1 MSVNPKVI
9 ETPRVSA
16 VALDGIQ
23 LHAVARITVRA
34 SIQKLVGGAG
44 EETVV
49 ARVGEGI
56 VSSIGGAKS
65 HKDVLENPNMISQK
79 VLASG
84 LDAGTAFEI
93 LSIDIADVDVGE
105 FAVLEVKDVNE
116 VGAFLDWGLDKDLF
130 LPYKQQLGKLLPG
143 DRCVVYILEDE
154 RTARIV
160 ATEKIKAFIDRDTRD
175 LHISQK
181 VDLAVY
187 DVAEDYVD
195 FLVNYRYTGRLH
207 LNSFIQDTFE
217 IGDCGVGY
225 IQNIREDGGLSI
237 SLKPVGYHAT
247 MDAADDI
254 IQKLEEAGGSLPYS
268 DNSSPEEIQQE
279 FGVSKKAFKK
289 IIGGL
294 FRQGRIFIGNDG
306 IRLAPKK
313 ENRRFSHQ
321 KPRKNFRKHP

>member
-1 MSVNPKVI
+1 MHI
-9 ETPRVSA
+9 GHFEYARVEDVKPQGFYLEVESGGRVLLPGSKA
-16 VALDGIQ
+16 PEGLQEGDELEVFIYVDNEGRPIA
-23 LHAVARITVRA
+23 T
-34 SIQKLVGGAG
+34 IQKPYA
-44 EETVV
+44 T
-49 ARVGEGI
+49 
-56 VSSIGGAKS
+56 
-65 HKDVLENPNMISQK
+65 
-79 VLASG
+79 
-84 LDAGTAFEI
+84 
-93 LSIDIADVDVGE
+93 VGE

-217 IGDCGVGY
+217 IGDCGEGY

-321 KPRKNFRKHP
+321 KPRKNFHKNS

>member
-1 MSVNPKVI
+1 MHI
-9 ETPRVSA
+9 GHFEYARVEDVKPQGFYLEVESGGRVLLPGSKA
-16 VALDGIQ
+16 PEGLQEGDELEVFIYVDNEGRPIA
-23 LHAVARITVRA
+23 T
-34 SIQKLVGGAG
+34 IQKPYATVG
-44 EETVV
+44 
-49 ARVGEGI
+49 
-56 VSSIGGAKS
+56 
-65 HKDVLENPNMISQK
+65 D
-79 VLASG
+79 
-84 LDAGTAFEI
+84 
-93 LSIDIADVDVGE
+93 

-321 KPRKNFRKHP
+321 KPRKNFHKNP

>member
-1 MSVNPKVI
+1 MHI
-9 ETPRVSA
+9 GHFEYARVEDVKPQGFYLEVESGGRVLLPGSKA
-16 VALDGIQ
+16 PEGLQEGDELEVFIYVDNEGRPIA
-23 LHAVARITVRA
+23 T
-34 SIQKLVGGAG
+34 IQKPYA
-44 EETVV
+44 T
-49 ARVGEGI
+49 
-56 VSSIGGAKS
+56 
-65 HKDVLENPNMISQK
+65 
-79 VLASG
+79 
-84 LDAGTAFEI
+84 
-93 LSIDIADVDVGE
+93 VGE

-306 IRLAPKK
+306 IRLTPKK

>member
-1 MSVNPKVI
+1 MHI
-9 ETPRVSA
+9 GHFEYARVEDVKPQGFYLEVESGGRVLLPGSKA
-16 VALDGIQ
+16 PEGLQEGDELEVFIYVDNEGRPIA
-23 LHAVARITVRA
+23 T
-34 SIQKLVGGAG
+34 IQKPYATVG
-44 EETVV
+44 
-49 ARVGEGI
+49 
-56 VSSIGGAKS
+56 
-65 HKDVLENPNMISQK
+65 D
-79 VLASG
+79 
-84 LDAGTAFEI
+84 
-93 LSIDIADVDVGE
+93 

-187 DVAEDYVD
+187 DVAEDYID

-321 KPRKNFRKHP
+321 KPRKNFHKNS

>member
-1 MSVNPKVI
+1 MHI
-9 ETPRVSA
+9 GHFEYARVEDVKPQGFYLEVESGGRVLLPGSKA
-16 VALDGIQ
+16 PEGLQEGDELEVFIYVDNEGRPIA
-23 LHAVARITVRA
+23 T
-34 SIQKLVGGAG
+34 IQKPYA
-44 EETVV
+44 T
-49 ARVGEGI
+49 
-56 VSSIGGAKS
+56 
-65 HKDVLENPNMISQK
+65 
-79 VLASG
+79 
-84 LDAGTAFEI
+84 
-93 LSIDIADVDVGE
+93 VGE

-187 DVAEDYVD
+187 DVAEDYVE

-217 IGDCGVGY
+217 IGDCGEGY

>member
-1 MSVNPKVI
+1 MHI
-9 ETPRVSA
+9 GHFEYARVEDVKPQGFYLEVESGGRVLLPGSKA
-16 VALDGIQ
+16 PEGLQEGDELEVPIYVDNEGRPIA
-23 LHAVARITVRA
+23 T
-34 SIQKLVGGAG
+34 IQKPYATVG
-44 EETVV
+44 
-49 ARVGEGI
+49 
-56 VSSIGGAKS
+56 
-65 HKDVLENPNMISQK
+65 D
-79 VLASG
+79 
-84 LDAGTAFEI
+84 
-93 LSIDIADVDVGE
+93 

-225 IQNIREDGGLSI
+225 IQNIRQDGGLSI

>member
-1 MSVNPKVI
+1 MHI
-9 ETPRVSA
+9 GHFEYARVEDVKPQGFYLEVESGGRVLLPGSKA
-16 VALDGIQ
+16 PEGLQEGDELEEFIYVDNEGRPIA
-23 LHAVARITVRA
+23 T
-34 SIQKLVGGAG
+34 IQKPYA
-44 EETVV
+44 T
-49 ARVGEGI
+49 
-56 VSSIGGAKS
+56 
-65 HKDVLENPNMISQK
+65 
-79 VLASG
+79 
-84 LDAGTAFEI
+84 
-93 LSIDIADVDVGE
+93 VGE

>member
-1 MSVNPKVI
+1 MPSFFYFWLEVYMHI
-9 ETPRVSA
+9 GHFEYARVEDVKPQGFYLEVESGGRVLLPGSKA
-16 VALDGIQ
+16 PEGLQEGDELEVFIYVDNEGRPIA
-23 LHAVARITVRA
+23 T
-34 SIQKLVGGAG
+34 IQKPYATVG
-44 EETVV
+44 
-49 ARVGEGI
+49 
-56 VSSIGGAKS
+56 
-65 HKDVLENPNMISQK
+65 D
-79 VLASG
+79 
-84 LDAGTAFEI
+84 
-93 LSIDIADVDVGE
+93 

>member
-1 MSVNPKVI
+1 MHI
-9 ETPRVSA
+9 GHFEYARVEDVKPQGFYLEVESGGRVLLPGSKA
-16 VALDGIQ
+16 PEGLQEGDELEVFIYVDNEGRPIA
-23 LHAVARITVRA
+23 T
-34 SIQKLVGGAG
+34 IQKPYA
-44 EETVV
+44 T
-49 ARVGEGI
+49 
-56 VSSIGGAKS
+56 
-65 HKDVLENPNMISQK
+65 
-79 VLASG
+79 
-84 LDAGTAFEI
+84 
-93 LSIDIADVDVGE
+93 VGE

-187 DVAEDYVD
+187 DVAEDYID

-321 KPRKNFRKHP
+321 KPRKNFHKNS

>member
-1 MSVNPKVI
+1 MHI
-9 ETPRVSA
+9 GHFEYARVEDVKPQGFYLEVESGGRVLLPGSKA
-16 VALDGIQ
+16 PEGLQEGDELEVFIYVDNEGRPIA
-23 LHAVARITVRA
+23 T
-34 SIQKLVGGAG
+34 IQKPYA
-44 EETVV
+44 T
-49 ARVGEGI
+49 
-56 VSSIGGAKS
+56 
-65 HKDVLENPNMISQK
+65 
-79 VLASG
+79 
-84 LDAGTAFEI
+84 
-93 LSIDIADVDVGE
+93 VGE

-175 LHISQK
+175 MHISQK

>member
-1 MSVNPKVI
+1 MHI
-9 ETPRVSA
+9 GHFEYARVEDVKPQGFYLEVESGGRVLLPGSKA
-16 VALDGIQ
+16 PEGLQEGDELEVFIYVDNEGRPIA
-23 LHAVARITVRA
+23 T
-34 SIQKLVGGAG
+34 IQKPYA
-44 EETVV
+44 T
-49 ARVGEGI
+49 
-56 VSSIGGAKS
+56 
-65 HKDVLENPNMISQK
+65 
-79 VLASG
+79 
-84 LDAGTAFEI
+84 
-93 LSIDIADVDVGE
+93 VGE

-217 IGDCGVGY
+217 IGYCGVGY

>member
-1 MSVNPKVI
+1 MHI
-9 ETPRVSA
+9 GHFEYARVEDVKPQGFYLEVESGGRVLLPGSKA
-16 VALDGIQ
+16 PEGLQEGDELEVFIYVDNEGRPIA
-23 LHAVARITVRA
+23 T
-34 SIQKLVGGAG
+34 IQKPYA
-44 EETVV
+44 T
-49 ARVGEGI
+49 
-56 VSSIGGAKS
+56 
-65 HKDVLENPNMISQK
+65 
-79 VLASG
+79 
-84 LDAGTAFEI
+84 
-93 LSIDIADVDVGE
+93 VGE

-321 KPRKNFRKHP
+321 KPRKNFHKNS

>member
-1 MSVNPKVI
+1 MHI
-9 ETPRVSA
+9 GHFEYARVEDVKPQGFYLEVESGGRVLLPGSKA
-16 VALDGIQ
+16 PEGLQEGDELEVFIYVDNEGRPIA
-23 LHAVARITVRA
+23 T
-34 SIQKLVGGAG
+34 IQKPYA
-44 EETVV
+44 T
-49 ARVGEGI
+49 
-56 VSSIGGAKS
+56 
-65 HKDVLENPNMISQK
+65 
-79 VLASG
+79 
-84 LDAGTAFEI
+84 
-93 LSIDIADVDVGE
+93 VGE

-143 DRCVVYILEDE
+143 DRCVVYILEDQ

-321 KPRKNFRKHP
+321 KPRKNFHKNS

>member
-1 MSVNPKVI
+1 MHI
-9 ETPRVSA
+9 GHFEYARVEDVKPQGFYLEVESGGRVLLPGSKA
-16 VALDGIQ
+16 PEGLQEGDELEVFIYVDNEGRPIA
-23 LHAVARITVRA
+23 T
-34 SIQKLVGGAG
+34 IQKPYA
-44 EETVV
+44 T
-49 ARVGEGI
+49 
-56 VSSIGGAKS
+56 
-65 HKDVLENPNMISQK
+65 
-79 VLASG
+79 
-84 LDAGTAFEI
+84 
-93 LSIDIADVDVGE
+93 VGE

-160 ATEKIKAFIDRDTRD
+160 ATEKIKAFIDRETRD

-187 DVAEDYVD
+187 DVAEDYID

>member
-1 MSVNPKVI
+1 MHI
-9 ETPRVSA
+9 GHFEYARVEDVKPQGFYLEVESGGRVLLPGSKA
-16 VALDGIQ
+16 PEGLQEGDELEVFIYVDNEGRPIA
-23 LHAVARITVRA
+23 T
-34 SIQKLVGGAG
+34 IQKPYATVG
-44 EETVV
+44 
-49 ARVGEGI
+49 
-56 VSSIGGAKS
+56 
-65 HKDVLENPNMISQK
+65 D
-79 VLASG
+79 
-84 LDAGTAFEI
+84 
-93 LSIDIADVDVGE
+93 

-225 IQNIREDGGLSI
+225 IQNILSLI
-237 SLKPVGYHAT
+237 H
-247 MDAADDI
+247 I
-254 IQKLEEAGGSLPYS
+254 
-268 DNSSPEEIQQE
+268 
-279 FGVSKKAFKK
+279 
-289 IIGGL
+289 
-294 FRQGRIFIGNDG
+294 
-306 IRLAPKK
+306 
-313 ENRRFSHQ
+313 
-321 KPRKNFRKHP
+321 

>member
-1 MSVNPKVI
+1 MHI
-9 ETPRVSA
+9 GHFEYARVEDVKPQGFYLEVESGGRVLLPGSKA
-16 VALDGIQ
+16 PEGLQEGDELEVFIYVDSEGRPIA
-23 LHAVARITVRA
+23 T
-34 SIQKLVGGAG
+34 IQKPYA
-44 EETVV
+44 T
-49 ARVGEGI
+49 
-56 VSSIGGAKS
+56 
-65 HKDVLENPNMISQK
+65 
-79 VLASG
+79 
-84 LDAGTAFEI
+84 
-93 LSIDIADVDVGE
+93 VGE

-116 VGAFLDWGLDKDLF
+116 VGAFLDCGLDKDLF

>member
-1 MSVNPKVI
+1 MHI
-9 ETPRVSA
+9 GHFEYARVEDVKPQGFYLEVESGGRVLLPGSKA
-16 VALDGIQ
+16 PEGLQEGDELEVFIYVDNEGRPIA
-23 LHAVARITVRA
+23 T
-34 SIQKLVGGAG
+34 IQKPYA
-44 EETVV
+44 T
-49 ARVGEGI
+49 
-56 VSSIGGAKS
+56 
-65 HKDVLENPNMISQK
+65 
-79 VLASG
+79 
-84 LDAGTAFEI
+84 
-93 LSIDIADVDVGE
+93 VGE

-195 FLVNYRYTGRLH
+195 FLVSYRYTGRLH